1 MGAPLLPAL
10 LPALLL
16 ALTLP
21 VSAAPPAPPA
31 PPWRTGAQLLHQL
44 RSPAEAAQAVSYL
57 QGVVDAT
64 ADRDW
69 CYSRTR
75 PSSAALQAAV
85 TDAIE
90 TAPPALAAGSA
101 GAIALAAWRHA
112 WPCAGS
118 GCCHA

>member
-1 MGAPLLPAL
+1 MRAL
-10 LPALLL
+10 LLL
-16 ALTLP
+16 ALALP
-21 VSAAPPAPPA
+21 ATAAPTTPTA

-44 RSPAEAAQAVSYL
+44 RSPAEAAQAVAYL

-69 CYSRTR
+69 CYSRAR
-75 PSSAALQAAV
+75 PSSALLQAAV

-90 TAPPALAAGSA
+90 AAPPALAAGSA
-101 GAIALAAWRHA
+101 GALALAAWQRA
-112 WPCAGS
+112 WPCAAT